1 MFCLPVFTAHVH
13 IYRGSEEDEYSVVCQ
28 IQHVVGA
35 ALTITLKHNDLSGVV
50 WEYCFKLYLR
60 EDSRV

>member
-1 MFCLPVFTAHVH
+1 MVFLLPVVTAHVH

-35 ALTITLKHNDLSGVV
+35 ALTITLKHLMICQVLFGSIVV
-50 WEYCFKLYLR
+50 LNYT
-60 EDSRV
+60 